1 MKSRLVT
8 LLLAVAVPGCSTIP
22 TSTIPISQ
30 RSGDPVPAARIYQ
43 PELTV
48 PSPGH
53 TATVSFLRDAGFLG
67 GGCTHKIL
75 VRGKPAFAIRAGEH
89 QTLYLAPGRYLF
101 ALEIEG
107 GICPQYST
115 SYQTVLNDGAE
126 ETYRILIQTSG
137 RLGEALYPRL
147 EKIAATPGRVSPQAD
162 RAPEDSLCDLGP
174 NTTGILGRKIPGPTL
189 AEGAPFN
196 QWSEIYVRLAARFVA
211 SSCSNGQI
219 LVLHSE
225 NTRPLDVAYLPFL
238 ASALCLKED
247 ITDTKV
253 LSKSG
258 TTGEQQR
265 GFELRCKITKLEKV
279 KADLE
284 QLEKRES
291 TESLIARLQAQARKG
306 RPSES
311 KP

>member
-1 MKSRLVT
+1 
-8 LLLAVAVPGCSTIP
+8 
-22 TSTIPISQ
+22 
-30 RSGDPVPAARIYQ
+30 
-43 PELTV
+43 
-48 PSPGH
+48 
-53 TATVSFLRDAGFLG
+53 LRDAGFLG

-75 VRGKPAFAIRAGEH
+75 VGGKTVFAIRAGEY

-107 GICPQYST
+107 GICPQFST

-137 RLGEALYPRL
+137 RIGDPLDTRL
-147 EKIAATPGRVSPQAD
+147 EKIAATPGIVSLRAD
-162 RAPEDSLCDLGP
+162 TAPADSLCDLGP
-174 NTTGILGRKIPGPTL
+174 NTTGILGRKISGPTL

-196 QWSEIYVRLAARFVA
+196 QWSEVYVRLAARFVL
-211 SSCSNGQI
+211 SSCSNGQTLI
-219 LVLHSE
+219 LHSE

-238 ASALCLKED
+238 SNALCLKED
-247 ITDTKV
+247 GTYTEV
-253 LSKSG
+253 LSRSG

-265 GFELRCKITKLEKV
+265 GFELRCKITKLDKV